1 MMHSEVPFEVA
12 IVGGGIVGATLA
24 AGLVQ
29 RNINFTIFEQ
39 ARQIGEIGVGI
50 GFTANTVRCMQQMNP
65 EIVTCLRDAGA
76 VPNDAFRYLD
86 GYTQVDATDSRAQEA
101 LYMLDAGPMGWET
114 VRRDL
119 FLMQL
124 VKRLPADS
132 IQLNK
137 RLVHVEQGDGAGG
150 SVELRFADGSTY
162 RADAVIGCDGLK
174 SMTRKVLLG
183 DDDPASNPQYTHKAA
198 YRTLLPTSQVVEAVG
213 EHVASKLHFHV
224 GPGAHVLHYPV
235 NSTTIGAAVYV
246 HDAHDWPLGLGAPLT
261 AQGVREDVLQAVKG
275 WSEPIQRL
283 VALFPEKLEKW
294 ALFDMY
300 EYPLRH
306 YNWRRIALAG
316 DAAHASSPHHGAGA
330 SFGIEDGLVLC
341 TLLHE
346 VARMPQR
353 ELHHA
358 LELAFQTYDDIRRT
372 RTQWLVN
379 SSRRTCSLYQ
389 QAEWGDLR
397 RKVFAQTCF
406 EEVRDRSFKIWHFDS
421 AQMVRDT
428 VENYAARLSQSGHAV
443 ARNGAS
449 QNGASQNGASQS
461 GSGSGGNHVSH
472 SGGSGNG
479 GNHVSH
485 SGGND
490 WLVLIPDHA
499 HVHDIRASQLS
510 AHMANTQEQLANGK
524 LIMAGPRLS
533 TTGPQR
539 LVTGSIQVIRA
550 ESAHECLA
558 ILAHD
563 PYAKSGVW
571 NLTAATVQPMR
582 VGVLKAQ

>member
-1 MMHSEVPFEVA
+1 MHTEVPFEVA

-24 AGLVQ
+24 AGLLH
-29 RNINFTIFEQ
+29 RNIKFTIFEQ

-50 GFTANTVRCMQQMNP
+50 GFTANTVRCMQKMNP

-86 GYTQVDATDSRAQEA
+86 GYTQLDPSDSTIQEP

-124 VKRLPADS
+124 VKRLPPDR

-137 RLVHVEQGDGAGG
+137 RLVHVERDGAGG
-150 SVELRFADGSTY
+150 KVALSFADGSTY
-162 RADAVIGCDGLK
+162 SADALISCDGLK
-174 SMTRKVLLG
+174 SMTRKLLLG
-183 DDDPASNPQYTHKAA
+183 GDDPASYPQYTHKAA
-198 YRTLLPTSQVVEAVG
+198 YRTLLPKSKVEEAVG
-213 EHVASKLHFHV
+213 EYKASKLHFHL

-246 HDAHDWPLGLGAPLT
+246 HDPNDWPLGSPLT
-261 AQGVREDVLQAVKG
+261 AQGVREDVLEAVKG

-300 EYPLRH
+300 EYPLRQ
-306 YNWRRIALAG
+306 YNWGRVALAG

-341 TLLHE
+341 TLLE
-346 VARMPQR
+346 EASVAVTAGQIHR
-353 ELHHA
+353 HKA
-358 LELAFQTYDDIRRT
+358 LELAFQTYDEIRRT

-379 SSRRTCSLYQ
+379 SARRTCSLYQ
-389 QAEWGDLR
+389 QEEWGDLS

-421 AQMVRDT
+421 AQMVRET
-428 VENYAARLSQSGHAV
+428 VDNYAARLHKE
-443 ARNGAS
+443 RGAC
-449 QNGASQNGASQS
+449 N
-461 GSGSGGNHVSH
+461 
-472 SGGSGNG
+472 GNG
-479 GNHVSH
+479 NGHINTNTNGSAAAPAKV
-485 SGGND
+485 D
-490 WLVLIPDHA
+490 WLVQIPDHA
-499 HVHDIRASQLS
+499 NVQEIRASKLS
-510 AHMANTQEQLANGK
+510 AHMSNAQEQLAKGK
-524 LIMAGPRLS
+524 LIMGGPSLS

-539 LVTGSIQVIRA
+539 VVTGSIQVIRA
-550 ESAHECLA
+550 ESAEECLGV
-558 ILAHD
+558 LAQD
-563 PYAKSGVW
+563 PYAQAGVW
-571 NLTAATVQPMR
+571 NLSAATVQPMR
-582 VGVLKAQ
+582 VGVVKQPSGV